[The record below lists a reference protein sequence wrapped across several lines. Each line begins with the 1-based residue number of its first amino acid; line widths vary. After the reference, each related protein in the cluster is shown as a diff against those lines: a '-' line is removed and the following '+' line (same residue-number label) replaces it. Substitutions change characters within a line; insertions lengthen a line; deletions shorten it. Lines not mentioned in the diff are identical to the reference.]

1 MYMNIVVEH
10 VMHIKVALSFPINKL
25 YKKIFYGTSIYIL

>member
-25 YKKIFYGTSIYIL
+25 YKKKITELE